1 MATSLCGSAGYENT
15 GQVAC
20 DLERGN
26 PIMILGGG
34 ATFSPADYADQA
46 TMDAAIIAKLKLA
59 NGNSQKLY
67 PFPVIQ
73 GTADQTEAAKYGTLG
88 YGLRFKLVRSKPS
101 YEFDVLAGSS
111 LEKRLMSFD
120 GETVPL
126 LILDDKNQMAGKK
139 DNANYFLAADW
150 QIGVEPRPYGDA
162 QNAKSTK
169 VTISLVDSR
178 DFTENAFFHTTALA
192 TSQLTGLK
200 DVLMSDL
207 SHVTNV
213 WKIKFKIPTAK
224 LNGDLD
230 IYDDYGALLA
240 PLTFTAFTG
249 ANFTTALPITS
260 VAVDATLKALTV
272 TFDVTTYNALAA
284 GTKIKLVAPI
294 PSVLDAANVT
304 GIEILSLVITK

>member
-150 QIGVEPRPYGDA
+150 QIGVGY
-162 QNAKSTK
+162 
-169 VTISLVDSR
+169 L
-178 DFTENAFFHTTALA
+178 
-192 TSQLTGLK
+192 
-200 DVLMSDL
+200 
-207 SHVTNV
+207 
-213 WKIKFKIPTAK
+213 
-224 LNGDLD
+224 
-230 IYDDYGALLA
+230 
-240 PLTFTAFTG
+240 
-249 ANFTTALPITS
+249 
-260 VAVDATLKALTV
+260 
-272 TFDVTTYNALAA
+272 
-284 GTKIKLVAPI
+284 
-294 PSVLDAANVT
+294 
-304 GIEILSLVITK
+304 